1 VFACRIIGYLRSAVS
16 GSSAR
21 KSSYDAAQTKLKREV
36 PKSELALP
44 LWDGC
49 ACQRSP
55 DFRVARYMGSDGEST
70 PRRVDEVVA
79 QGVLPTFLS

>member
-1 VFACRIIGYLRSAVS
+1 M
-16 GSSAR
+16 
-21 KSSYDAAQTKLKREV
+21 TPPKRNSKERF
-36 PKSELALP
+36 PSRELALP

-70 PRRVDEVVA
+70 PGRVDEVVA